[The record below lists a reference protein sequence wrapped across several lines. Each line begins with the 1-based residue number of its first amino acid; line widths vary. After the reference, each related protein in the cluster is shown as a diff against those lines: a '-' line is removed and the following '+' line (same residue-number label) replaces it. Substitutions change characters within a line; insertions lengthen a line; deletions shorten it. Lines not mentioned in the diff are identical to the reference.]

1 MADNTIAL
9 QAVPPKFDP
18 LATIQGLN
26 TAQQGILTNKLLG
39 QEVAGKIAK
48 GKAFQAAINAE
59 TGAFDPVAAMKN
71 LGSSE
76 DGAQFA
82 GEFAEQ
88 VQKIKTATAQG
99 KGAEIDALGKKL
111 DFAANWT
118 LGLLANEK
126 TQPITP
132 EVFKEKFTAEL
143 LPSGLYTSKEDQ
155 AEIGAMY
162 AQMGPDP
169 RRNAEVLKA
178 FVQRAKPTTM
188 AIELTRGPITMQETG
203 PAIVPTRVNPN
214 TMEVQTGTPIMKGLT
229 PGEKTDSVTIY
240 GADEKPYAVSKG
252 QIYDAYGNLKEGT
265 GAGGGGGGAGGDGR
279 YPGAPRGAIGPTANA
294 PGVEDSAI
302 RDSATFH
309 ATADRVA
316 NFAADEQ
323 AIRGAINALE
333 GAKTGKGGQPIQDW
347 RSLLLTMGAKLG
359 KEDEQAA
366 VDYAKA
372 GKYLAAIAK
381 QAGTDAA
388 MNTDAARA
396 LVQEANPSLETV
408 NRAAREM
415 LPIIL
420 GQRRMDA
427 ALVAAADAAGINS
440 RNPRGISDFKAKW
453 GRDNDPAA
461 FSADLIPAAERRKY
475 IDALKTDAAK
485 ARYVAGLRAAID
497 AGMFTRADL
506 AK

>member
-9 QAVPPKFDP
+9 QAVAPKFDP

-26 TAQQGILTNKLLG
+26 TAQQGILQNKLLG

-88 VQKIKTATAQG
+88 VQKIRTATAQG

-111 DFAANWT
+111 DFAANWV
-118 LGLLANEK
+118 LGMLADEK
-126 TQPITP
+126 GTPITP

-229 PGEKTDSVTIY
+229 PESSAELVEVIDPVTQERY
-240 GADEKPYAVSKG
+240 KVTKG
-252 QIYDAYGNLKEGT
+252 SLLAPGGDL
-265 GAGGGGGGAGGDGR
+265 AGGGR
-279 YPGAPRGAIGPTANA
+279 VQTSLA
-294 PGVEDSAI
+294 PGVA
-302 RDSATFH
+302 
-309 ATADRVA
+309 
-316 NFAADEQ
+316 
-323 AIRGAINALE
+323 E
-333 GAKTGKGGQPIQDW
+333 GATG
-347 RSLLLTMGAKLG
+347 A
-359 KEDEQAA
+359 
-366 VDYAKA
+366 
-372 GKYLAAIAK
+372 
-381 QAGTDAA
+381 
-388 MNTDAARA
+388 
-396 LVQEANPSLETV
+396 
-408 NRAAREM
+408 
-415 LPIIL
+415 
-420 GQRRMDA
+420 
-427 ALVAAADAAGINS
+427 
-440 RNPRGISDFKAKW
+440 
-453 GRDNDPAA
+453 
-461 FSADLIPAAERRKY
+461 
-475 IDALKTDAAK
+475 AAK
-485 ARYVAGLRAAID
+485 AVEQLANLRTAAEAVPENKAALLTIRDTLQSFTPGPKANWTYLAGAMAQQLGVAPPKVTEGVAGQEEFNKLTTQFINRQLSNIGGGGTDSKLESAAKGSPNDFMSKLGIENVTSLMLGLED
-497 AGMFTRADL
+497 ATAAKNAAWERWSASPGNGPQTYPKFVEQFNRIYNPRVFQSQYMSDSQKAMMLKGMSDKEKAQFDKDWKTAFK
-506 AK
+506 AGWIK

>member
-9 QAVPPKFDP
+9 QAKAPVIDP
-18 LATIQGLN
+18 LATITSLN
-26 TAQQGILTNKLLG
+26 QAQQGLLQNRLLG
-39 QEVAGKIAK
+39 QDVAGRSALNR
-48 GKAFQAAINAE
+48 AINSSRDPVTGAPNYTAAASDLSGDAEAAFMAPELSAKAVAQHLAE
-59 TGAFDPVAAMKN
+59 TKASDADLELGLKQSKVLQSAFGPLLKLSDKELNKN
-71 LGSSE
+71 LLAQVMRERAISTGLFHDPASMKLFSETLNSIPDDAPGSVIRAVIE
-76 DGAQFA
+76 RG
-82 GEFAEQ
+82 GE
-88 VQKIKTATAQG
+88 
-99 KGAEIDALGKKL
+99 
-111 DFAANWT
+111 AAN
-118 LGLLANEK
+118 
-126 TQPITP
+126 
-132 EVFKEKFTAEL
+132 FTVE
-143 LPSGLYTSKEDQ
+143 GINLYRGT
-155 AEIGAMY
+155 
-162 AQMGPDP
+162 
-169 RRNAEVLKA
+169 
-178 FVQRAKPTTM
+178 PTT
-188 AIELTRGPITMQETG
+188 IDTG
-203 PAIVPTRVNPN
+203 PAVN
-214 TMEVQTGTPIMKGLT
+214 VVRTGGLAEGLTPVASMQKGLT
-229 PGEKTDSVTIY
+229 PGEKTDTVTTY
-240 GADEKPYAVSKG
+240 GTDEKPYAVPKG
-252 QIYDAYGNLKEGT
+252 QIYDAYGNLQEG
-265 GAGGGGGGAGGDGR
+265 AAASGGGAGGNGR